1 MLPAAAVVA
10 VVAALGHTN
19 PEADPVDG
27 ADVLLAGSRS
37 ASDARARARKTF
49 HFSLLAASE
58 PLQLLHQPQNTASE
72 SFNFSNLARAQTKEQ
87 RRRQRAELVLVH
99 STRLALSS
107 LPETGPG
114 EVESSTSPS
123 RSLRRATQLSAA
135 SRGARRALEVNT
147 RVGGCSGRARARL
160 HLQLISGRKQ
170 RRLAPP
176 TLLMLLLSQ
185 PDSWRPVRERR
196 AQPSTQKPVCLC
208 RELSAGRS
216 IGPTGRRLEA
226 PPADEQKERRED
238 AAKELQQTS
247 SSSTGGAG

>member
-1 MLPAAAVVA
+1 MLWLLLLPAAAAVA

-147 RVGGCSGRARARL
+147 RVGGCSGRARARGC
-160 HLQLISGRKQ
+160 ICS
-170 RRLAPP
+170 
-176 TLLMLLLSQ
+176 
-185 PDSWRPVRERR
+185 
-196 AQPSTQKPVCLC
+196 
-208 RELSAGRS
+208 
-216 IGPTGRRLEA
+216 
-226 PPADEQKERRED
+226 
-238 AAKELQQTS
+238 
-247 SSSTGGAG
+247 